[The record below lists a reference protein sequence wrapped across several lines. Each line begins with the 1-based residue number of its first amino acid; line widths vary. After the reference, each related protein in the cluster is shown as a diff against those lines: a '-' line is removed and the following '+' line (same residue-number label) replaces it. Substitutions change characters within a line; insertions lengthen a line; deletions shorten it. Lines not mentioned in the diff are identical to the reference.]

1 MRGDQTIG
9 VERESA
15 AGKPPRTSDSATPAG
30 HALNIR
36 DQKFCRG
43 ERPARWWH
51 SGDPVATAW
60 YNSVSASLPRGEK
73 FFIQVM
79 KYYDDKV
86 PPSMAKELRA
96 FTRQESNHAR
106 EHVAFNNLAQ
116 SHGYDIES
124 IDKGIEEML
133 ALTKG
138 RPVEFNLAIT
148 IALEHFAA
156 SISHCLLTDPRYLDG
171 VDEEIAEMWRWHSIE
186 EIEHKGI
193 TYDVWLHATREW
205 STWKRYRVRALLTL
219 LITRR
224 YYKNRVRDALGLLRQ
239 DGIAG
244 ARAKWLLFK
253 HLWIAP
259 GMMRRMFFDW
269 AKILLPGFHPWKQD
283 DRALIRKFDSP
294 YADAVMPAE

>member
-1 MRGDQTIG
+1 MG
-9 VERESA
+9 VERESV
-15 AGKPPRTSDSATPAG
+15 AGKSPHTSGSATPAN

-79 KYYDDKV
+79 KYYDDQV
-86 PPSMAKELRA
+86 PPAMAAELRA

-133 ALTKG
+133 ALTQG

-156 SISHCLLTDPRYLDG
+156 SISHCLLTDPRYLAG

-186 EIEHKGI
+186 EIEHKGVA
-193 TYDVWLHATREW
+193 YDTWLHATRDW
-205 STWKRYRVRALLTL
+205 PRSKRWKVKAKVMLLVTRNFVVDRTAGTL
-219 LITRR
+219 E
-224 YYKNRVRDALGLLRQ
+224 LLRQ
-239 DGIAG
+239 DGITG
-244 ARAKWLLFK
+244 PRAWAKLF
-253 HLWIAP
+253 WYAYVRP
-259 GMMRRMFFDW
+259 GMMRKVLGAWATFF
-269 AKILLPGFHPWKQD
+269 LPGFHPWNHD
-283 DRALIRKFDSP
+283 DRALINAAEKQLSSNGTP
-294 YADAVMPAE
+294 AYAS